1 MNSRRSLPLAALLT
15 LLAATSSCAP
25 RLSVPESACKA
36 SAATSAATLAEVN
49 AYRRSRGLR
58 TLEPHPGL
66 TRLAEDHTRAL
77 LGQYLNS
84 PRKDLTVHHAG
95 VKGRM
100 SAAFSDLGMIGFG
113 ENVAAVSSRPSSLPT
128 HLRLLWQA
136 SPEHHRIMVGDY
148 THTGVAIAKDEH
160 DTAFATQVFGKMES
174 PAH

>member
-1 MNSRRSLPLAALLT
+1 MNSRCCLPFAALLT
-15 LLAATSSCAP
+15 LLVALSSCSP
-25 RLSVPESACKA
+25 RLTVPESACKA

-58 TLEPHPGL
+58 ALEPHPGL
-66 TRLAEDHTRAL
+66 TRLAENHTRAL

-84 PRKDLTVHHAG
+84 SRKELVVNHAG

-100 SAAFSDLGMIGFG
+100 NAAFSDLGMVGFG
-113 ENVAAVSSRPSSLPT
+113 ENVAAVSSHPPSLPT

-160 DTAFATQVFGKMES
+160 GTAFATQVFGKMEATS
-174 PAH
+174 R